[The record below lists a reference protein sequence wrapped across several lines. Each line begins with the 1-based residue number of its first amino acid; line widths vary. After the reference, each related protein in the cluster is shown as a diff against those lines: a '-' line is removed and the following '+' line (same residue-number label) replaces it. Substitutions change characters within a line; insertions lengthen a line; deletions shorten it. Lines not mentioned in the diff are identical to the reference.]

1 MLGVYEFKTILD
13 IVMPALAQNKLK
25 PSLLSFHFLLFFLSL
40 SLSVF
45 LNKLPYIMEIAKK
58 NRTMPLFAFIIEN

>member
-13 IVMPALAQNKLK
+13 IVMLALAQNKLK

-45 LNKLPYIMEIAKK
+45 LNNLPYIMEIAKK

>member
-13 IVMPALAQNKLK
+13 IVMLALAQNKLK

-45 LNKLPYIMEIAKK
+45 LNKLPYIME
-58 NRTMPLFAFIIEN
+58 MPLFAFIIEN

>member
-13 IVMPALAQNKLK
+13 IVMLALAQNKLK

-45 LNKLPYIMEIAKK
+45 FNKLPAD
-58 NRTMPLFAFIIEN
+58 RH